1 MDLDCDLR
9 DSRTLQCEIESL
21 NSTLFAALRFSWLY
35 MRNEAFFFAGR
46 AKRHISRPAAAGL
59 TFPLTVLK
67 FRSHP
72 ENPSCSQ
79 GNDSNRWDLRS
90 FEPAAGYVGAVVT
103 EKNGCEIRFWDWQF
117 YSPSYY

>member
-1 MDLDCDLR
+1 MEAIR
-9 DSRTLQCEIESL
+9 SETNIEEVAKPFFIGKEVAEL
-21 NSTLFAALRFSWLY
+21 HNFSVN

-59 TFPLTVLK
+59 TFRLTVLK

-79 GNDSNRWDLRS
+79 
-90 FEPAAGYVGAVVT
+90 ATIAIAGTYA
-103 EKNGCEIRFWDWQF
+103 RL
-117 YSPSYY
+117 SPPTDMSVQ

>member
-1 MDLDCDLR
+1 MEAIR
-9 DSRTLQCEIESL
+9 SETNIEEVAKPFFIGKEVAEL
-21 NSTLFAALRFSWLY
+21 HNFSVN

-59 TFPLTVLK
+59 TFRLTVLK

-79 GNDSNRWDLRS
+79 SNDSNRWDLRS
-90 FEPAAGYVGAVVT
+90 FEPADGYVGAVVT
-103 EKNGCEIRFWDWQF
+103 EKNPCEIRFWDWQF